1 VSSEILRIWIWNV
14 GTCSVLCTNISILLV
29 IVVVAVTLS
38 GSPHCLVVVADK
50 TVYSISVVLH
60 PASKMLTVCSSYMSS
75 ISLQYLSFL
84 QSVCPT
90 YRTTLLS
97 YFRKLVH
104 LWHPST
110 IHFKCLNN
118 MGNSPSSS
126 NTFFLGRLKNDF
138 ISLCERRL
146 FE

>member
-1 VSSEILRIWIWNV
+1 VRTWSWNV
-14 GTCSVLCTNISILLV
+14 GTCSVLCTNISILWV
-29 IVVVAVTLS
+29 IVVIAVTLS
-38 GSPHCLVVVADK
+38 GSPHCLVVVANK

-84 QSVCPT
+84 QSVW
-90 YRTTLLS
+90 TTLLS

-138 ISLCERRL
+138 ISLYERRL